1 MGANQLKQKK
11 NEEILPLWPFIS
23 HSSLW
28 GTFWEVQISL
38 KISIYFVGISQNGG
52 LAGGLLNAALESFA
66 QQGKGREALNLLNVV
81 EGPNVGAYAAAF
93 LSCQQY
99 EVLKLLKCDMMWR
112 LSPNLIKKTC
122 RNRNLWN
129 TTESFF
135 SLSMIWREFWR
146 QSFWFCWDFNT
157 RMECYQCHQC
167 REMDLGVTNQVW
179 QRQKG
184 LLKDGWLMMASAK
197 SENTGDWITV
207 KQCETCLSSA
217 DIMLI
222 HFQVKPSKHW
232 LHYIPTK

>member
-1 MGANQLKQKK
+1 MWELMQLLFWAAN
-11 NEEILPLWPFIS
+11 NMRCW
-23 HSSLW
+23 
-28 GTFWEVQISL
+28 
-38 KISIYFVGISQNGG
+38 
-52 LAGGLLNAALESFA
+52 
-66 QQGKGREALNLLNVV
+66 
-81 EGPNVGAYAAAF
+81 
-93 LSCQQY
+93 SCWSVTWC
-99 EVLKLLKCDMMWR
+99 EDCHRIWW
-112 LSPNLIKKTC
+112 KTC

-217 DIMLI
+217 DIMFI
-222 HFQVKPSKHW
+222 RFQVKPSKHW